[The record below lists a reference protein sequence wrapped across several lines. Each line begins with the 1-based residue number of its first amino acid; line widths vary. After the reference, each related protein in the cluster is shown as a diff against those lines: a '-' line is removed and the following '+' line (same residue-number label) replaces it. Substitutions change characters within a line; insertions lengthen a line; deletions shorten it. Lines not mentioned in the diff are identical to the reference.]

1 MENTAIDFK
10 NHFNNYVQ
18 NLETYIMFQ
27 IKQRTLELTDELTK
41 KGRKPISLSMGAPVD
56 MVPEFAVETLKN
68 CLNDPSIH
76 TYSTPKGE
84 KYFLEAV
91 SRRMKKRFNVDVDP
105 NTEVFFFFF
114 SNEGIANL
122 IRELIN
128 PTTDIK
134 EKDIILVPD
143 PGYASYGEM
152 IKVSGGLGYGLP
164 LTKEN
169 NYMPDLELVLEQ
181 IKKDGLNPERIK
193 ALVIN
198 YPNNP
203 LGATA
208 TKEYLQS
215 CVDFCIKH
223 HIMLISD
230 NAYSEIYFDENDK
243 PMSILELKG
252 AKDVAVEFHSFSKPY
267 AMTGWRMG
275 WVCGNSQIVS
285 MFGKLKSTIDT
296 GIFKAM
302 QLTGAKLLDSK
313 EGDEY
318 IQNANRKLK
327 RKIDN
332 FVHGLKELGWKDIET
347 PKATFYL
354 WISIPP
360 KYNMDAK
367 KFCDDLL
374 EKSGIVAVPGNA
386 FGTMGKGYV
395 RLSIVAAEESLDA
408 VIGRM
413 KQDGHTFS

>member
-27 IKQRTLELTDELTK
+27 IKQRMLELTDELTK

-68 CLNDPSIH
+68 CLDDPSIH

-84 KYFLEAV
+84 KFFTDAV
-91 SRRMKKRFNVDVDP
+91 IERMKTRFNVEIKAD
-105 NTEVFFFFF
+105 EVF
-114 SNEGIANL
+114 SLIGSKEGIANL

-128 PTTDIK
+128 PSTDIK
-134 EKDIILVPD
+134 NKDIILIPD

-152 IKVSGGLGYGLP
+152 VKVSGGLAYGLP
-164 LTKEN
+164 LTREN
-169 NYMPDLELVLEQ
+169 NYMPDLELVLENL
-181 IKKDGLNPERIK
+181 KKDGLNPEKIK

-203 LGATA
+203 LGAVA
-208 TKEYLQS
+208 TKEYLQK

-223 HIMLISD
+223 QIILMSD

-243 PMSILELKG
+243 PVSILELKG

-267 AMTGWRMG
+267 AMTGWRIG
-275 WVCGNSQIVS
+275 WVCGNRQIVS

-296 GIFKAM
+296 GVFKAL
-302 QLTGAKLLDSK
+302 QLTGAKLLNSK
-313 EGDEY
+313 EGEEY
-318 IQNANRKLK
+318 IQNANKKLK
-327 RKIDN
+327 AKIDK
-332 FVHGLKELGWKDIET
+332 FISGLKSLGWENLET

-354 WISIPP
+354 WPQVPP
-360 KYNMDAK
+360 RYKGDAK
-367 KFCDDLL
+367 AFCKDLL
-374 EKSGIVAVPGNA
+374 EKSGIVAVPGDA
-386 FGTMGKGYV
+386 FGVNGKGYV
-395 RLSIVAAEESLDA
+395 RLSIVDSPENLDT
-408 VIGRM
+408 VIERM
-413 KQDGHTFS
+413 HKDGHTFN